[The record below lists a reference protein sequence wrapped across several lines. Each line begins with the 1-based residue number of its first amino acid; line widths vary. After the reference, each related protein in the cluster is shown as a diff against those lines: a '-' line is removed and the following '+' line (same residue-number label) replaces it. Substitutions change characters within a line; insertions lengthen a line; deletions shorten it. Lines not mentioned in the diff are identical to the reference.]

1 MIIETSGQTTLLDVH
16 PGAYGDVVA
25 IAPPIE
31 EMGVPCSPRVGLTD
45 RWRGMSRLM
54 TLFGAMRQRDG
65 ILAASMLP
73 NHRARLEEDY
83 GSIVLTNDVLPGAER
98 NRENIESEARSIFF
112 RVTGY
117 YALKGEEADIPE
129 PATVAYQDWLR
140 FRNQY
145 TVGEDA
151 PKRRASTKKHA
162 ERNLKIYGV
171 KPGF

>member
-1 MIIETSGQTTLLDVH
+1 MAVESSGQITLLDVH
-16 PGAYGDVVA
+16 PGAYGDEIT
-25 IAPPIE
+25 IAPVIE
-31 EMGVPCSPRVGLTD
+31 EVETPCPPQVGLTD
-45 RWRGMSRLM
+45 RWQGMSRLM

-73 NHRARLEEDY
+73 HHRARLEEDY

-98 NRENIESEARSIFF
+98 KRENIESEARSLFF

-117 YALKGEEADIPE
+117 YALKGEGAGISE
-129 PATVAYQDWLR
+129 PTTVAYQDWLR

-151 PKRRASTKKHA
+151 HKRRASTKKRA